1 MPDYRPPLDRDL
13 LLADVAEMYYLEGKR
28 QSEIAHL
35 IGLTT
40 SMVSRLLTEA
50 HQRKMVDIHIRR
62 PLQSDYALEN
72 ALKEQFNLQTVCVVT
87 VRNHEFTFLKYLG
100 AAGAQTFKRFLAPDS
115 TIGIAWGTTLSVLA
129 DELEVA
135 VPVPSKLVELV
146 GAMGSRNSEY
156 EGHGIIMRLAEKLG
170 AEHYIL
176 NAPFLCSN
184 AETAQALLKDDIL
197 SKPLGMARQAQI
209 ALMGAGS
216 LEIPYA
222 TIYRYGYF
230 SVDQFE
236 ELTRVGAV
244 GNVCGLYYDINGQ
257 EACADFCDR
266 LITINKNDLL
276 CIPIR
281 IGVAGGV
288 DKAKPIL
295 GALRGGYFNVL
306 VTDSLTAQQVLEL
319 AAKH

>member
-1 MPDYRPPLDRDL
+1 MPEYRPPLDREL

-28 QSEIAHL
+28 QAEIARL

-50 HQRKMVDIHIRR
+50 HQRNMVDIRIRR
-62 PLQSDYALEN
+62 PLQSDYALEI
-72 ALKEQFNLQTVCVVT
+72 AIKERFNLQTVSVVM

-129 DELEVA
+129 DALEVA
-135 VPVPSKLVELV
+135 APVPSKLVELV
-146 GAMGSRNSEY
+146 GAMGSRHSEY

-176 NAPFLCSN
+176 NAPFLCST

-197 SKPLGMARQAQI
+197 SKPLDMARQAQI

-230 SVDQFE
+230 SPDLIE
-236 ELTRVGAV
+236 ELNRVGAV

-257 EACADFCDR
+257 DACADFCDR

-276 CIPIR
+276 SIPIR
-281 IGVAGGV
+281 IGVVGGP

-295 GALRGGYFNVL
+295 GALRGGYINVL
-306 VTDSLTAQQVLEL
+306 VTDSLTAQQVLDL
-319 AAKH
+319 TAKR

>member
-1 MPDYRPPLDRDL
+1 MPEYRPPLDREL

-28 QSEIAHL
+28 QSEIARL

-50 HQRKMVDIHIRR
+50 QQRNMVEIHIRR

-72 ALKEQFNLQTVCVVT
+72 ALKEKFNLQTVCVVT

-100 AAGAQTFKRFLAPDS
+100 GAGAQTFKRFLTPNS
-115 TIGIAWGTTLSVLA
+115 IIGVAWGTTLSVLA

-170 AEHYIL
+170 SEHYIL
-176 NAPFLCSN
+176 NSPFLCSN
-184 AETAQALLKDDIL
+184 AESARALLNNDIL
-197 SKPLGMARQAQI
+197 SKPLDMARNAQI
-209 ALMGAGS
+209 ALLGAGS
-216 LEIPYA
+216 LELPYA

-230 SVDQFE
+230 SPEMME
-236 ELTRVGAV
+236 ELNRAGAV

-257 EACADFCDR
+257 DVSAEFCNR
-266 LITINKNDLL
+266 LITLNKKDLL
-276 CIPIR
+276 SIPIR
-281 IGVAGGV
+281 MGVVGGR
-288 DKAKPIL
+288 DKVKPTL

-306 VTDSLTAQQVLEL
+306 VTDSLTAKMVLEL
-319 AAKH
+319 AG